1 MIFITLSPSGG
12 DYRWCLHVC
21 KRPPSPEREETLWGD
36 RQHGAGLVEWS
47 HQLQDP
53 PSSGVQAATSDW
65 SSHGRVCRRGGR
77 HGHAQVLLV
86 RRHRQ
91 HGFQN
96 GVYRK
101 RYIGHFLIDAFI
113 VTISEEIR
121 LSSIFCLMI
130 KMYLMWTV
138 LTRSIAYPHKC
149 RNEFCAQ
156 GSWLGVYD
164 DGTWNYWCEG
174 ELIIVHSIT
183 TYQIV
188 L

>member
-1 MIFITLSPSGG
+1 MIFITFSPSGG

-21 KRPPSPEREETLWGD
+21 KRPPSPEREETLRGD

-65 SSHGRVCRRGGR
+65 STHGRVCRRCGR

-86 RRHRQ
+86 RWHRQ

-96 GVYRK
+96 GVYRE

-130 KMYLMWTV
+130 KMYLMWRFLPVALHIHISTGMNSA
-138 LTRSIAYPHKC
+138 LKD
-149 RNEFCAQ
+149 
-156 GSWLGVYD
+156 LGW
-164 DGTWNYWCEG
+164 GFMTMERG
-174 ELIIVHSIT
+174 IIDVKVS
-183 TYQIV
+183 
-188 L
+188 

>member
-21 KRPPSPEREETLWGD
+21 KRPPSPEREETLRGD

-65 SSHGRVCRRGGR
+65 STHGRVCRRGGR

-96 GVYRK
+96 GVYRE
-101 RYIGHFLIDAFI
+101 RYIGRQTLFDWRIYC
-113 VTISEEIR
+113 
-121 LSSIFCLMI
+121 SIFCLMI
-130 KMYLMWTV
+130 KMYLMWMFLPV
-138 LTRSIAYPHKC
+138 ALHIHISAGMNSALKD
-149 RNEFCAQ
+149 
-156 GSWLGVYD
+156 LGW
-164 DGTWNYWCEG
+164 GFMTMERG
-174 ELIIVHSIT
+174 IIDVKVS
-183 TYQIV
+183 
-188 L
+188 